1 MFINQEIVNW
11 FSFYWLELAVDMPV
25 VHLRSTDSDQFS
37 KFVFNIFMVKNFEII
52 NFISSNSS
60 VKSDQQRFEKGFS
73 SFQVEVHDL
82 DPEKEG

>member
-1 MFINQEIVNW
+1 
-11 FSFYWLELAVDMPV
+11 
-25 VHLRSTDSDQFS
+25 
-37 KFVFNIFMVKNFEII
+37 MVKNFEII

-60 VKSDQQRFEKGFS
+60 VKSDQQRFEKRFS